1 MKKRIYR
8 GVNVKKVDGKRLAD
22 AVRGKRMVFGLDV
35 AKEAMVG
42 SVAVDR
48 DEVILNVKWS
58 HPSETKDLVELVAGL
73 PAASI
78 EVAMEP
84 SGTYGDALKYQF
96 ALRGVP
102 VYRVSP
108 KRSHDAA
115 EVFDGVPSWHDVK
128 SAGLLARLHL
138 DGASE
143 PWRDRT
149 DAERELAAAIRTME
163 MHDCQENNNT
173 NRLEALLARHWPEVT
188 QHLRLKSATLVA
200 MIKHFGSPQR
210 VSKQASQARALIR
223 RVGRGGVKEETIEAI
238 VNSASMTVGVPVIEA
253 EARMLQA
260 LAEEILR
267 CRKAANKA
275 RAEVE
280 RLSEAHEA
288 AGRMGQTIGK
298 ATAAVLVSKVGDP
311 QEYASASSLVKS
323 LGLNL
328 KERSSG
334 KHKGQLKITKR
345 GPSVCRYYLY
355 LAALRLIQDD
365 PVVRAW
371 YGKKVARDGGRMKN
385 RAVIAVVRK
394 LVKGL
399 WHVARGEP
407 FDSRLLFDTSKL
419 NLLKA

>member
-8 GVNVKKVDGKRLAD
+8 SVNVKKVDEERLAD
-22 AVRGKRMVFGLDV
+22 AVRGERVVFGLDV

-42 SVAVDR
+42 SVVVNRGD
-48 DEVILNVKWS
+48 VKVNVKWS
-58 HPSETKDLVELVAGL
+58 HPAETIELVELVVGL

-84 SGTYGDALKYQF
+84 SGTYGDALKHQF
-96 ALRGVP
+96 AIRGVP

-115 EVFDGVPSWHDVK
+115 EVYDGVPSWHDVK
-128 SAGLLARLHL
+128 SAGLIARLHF

-149 DAERELAAAIRTME
+149 DEERELAASIRTME
-163 MHDCQENNNT
+163 MYDCQENNNT

-188 QHLRLKSATLVA
+188 QELRLKSATLVA
-200 MIKHFGSPQR
+200 LIKHFRSPQGVAR
-210 VSKQASQARALIR
+210 QASQAKALMW
-223 RVGRGGVKEETIEAI
+223 RVGRGGIREETIEAI
-238 VNSASMTVGVPVIEA
+238 VRSARTTVGVPMIEA
-253 EARMLQA
+253 EARMLQT
-260 LAEEILR
+260 LAGEILR
-267 CRKAANKA
+267 CRKAASKA
-275 RAEVE
+275 RADVE

-298 ATAAVLVSKVGDP
+298 ATAAVLVAKAGDP
-311 QEYASASSLVKS
+311 RDYASASSLVKS

-334 KHKGQLKITKR
+334 KYKGQLKITKR

-371 YGKKVARDGGRMKN
+371 YGKKVVRDGGRMKN
-385 RAVIAVVRK
+385 KAVIAVTRK

-399 WHVARGEP
+399 WHVARDEP
-407 FDSRLLFDTSKL
+407 FDSRLLFDVNKL
-419 NLLKA
+419 DQVQA

>member
-8 GVNVKKVDGKRLAD
+8 GVNVKRVDGERLAD
-22 AVRGKRMVFGLDV
+22 GVRGRRMVFGLDV

-58 HPSETKDLVELVAGL
+58 HPAETKELVELIAGL

-143 PWRDRT
+143 LWRDRT
-149 DAERELAAAIRTME
+149 DEERELAAAIRTME
-163 MHDCQENNNT
+163 IYDSQENNNT

-188 QHLRLKSATLVA
+188 QHLRLKSASLVA

-210 VSKQASQARALIR
+210 VTIQASQARALMR
-223 RVGRGGVKEETIEAI
+223 RVGRGGVREETIEAI
-238 VNSASMTVGVPVIEA
+238 MKSASTTVGVPVIEA
-253 EARMLQA
+253 EARMLQT
-260 LAEEILR
+260 LTEEILR

-298 ATAAVLVSKVGDP
+298 ATAAVLVSKAGDP
-311 QEYASASSLVKS
+311 REYASASSLVKS

-355 LAALRLIQDD
+355 LAALRLIQND

-385 RAVIAVVRK
+385 KAVIAVVRK

-399 WHVARGEP
+399 WHVAQGEP
-407 FDSRLLFDTSKL
+407 FDSRLLFDVNKL
-419 NLLKA
+419 DLV

>member
-8 GVNVKKVDGKRLAD
+8 GVNVKKVDGEKLSE
-22 AVRGKRMVFGLDV
+22 AVRGKRVVFGLDV

-42 SVAVDR
+42 SVAVER

-58 HPSETKDLVELVAGL
+58 HPAETKELLDLVAGL

-128 SAGLLARLHL
+128 SAGLLARLHM

-149 DAERELAAAIRTME
+149 DKERELAAAIRTME
-163 MHDCQENNNT
+163 IYDGQANNNS

-188 QHLRLKSATLVA
+188 QHLKLKSATLVA
-200 MIKHFGSPQR
+200 MIEHYGSPQR
-210 VSKQASQARALIR
+210 VAIQASQARALMR
-223 RVGRGGVKEETIEAI
+223 RVGRGGVKEETIEEI
-238 VNSASMTVGVPVIEA
+238 VNSASSTVGVPVIEA
-253 EARMLQA
+253 EARMLRTI
-260 LAEEILR
+260 AEEILR

-298 ATAAVLVSKVGDP
+298 ATAAVLVSKTGDP

-385 RAVIAVVRK
+385 KAVIAVVRK

-399 WHVARGEP
+399 WHVAQGEP

-419 NLLKA
+419 DLVRT

>member
-8 GVNVKKVDGKRLAD
+8 GVNVKKVDVERLAD
-22 AVRGKRMVFGLDV
+22 SVREKRMVFGLDV

-48 DEVILNVKWS
+48 DEVFLNVKWT
-58 HPSETKDLVELVAGL
+58 HPVETKELVELITRL

-115 EVFDGVPSWHDVK
+115 EVYDGVPSWHDVK
-128 SAGLLARLHL
+128 SAGLIARLHL

-149 DAERELAAAIRTME
+149 DEERKLAASIRTME
-163 MHDCQENNNT
+163 MYDGQESNNT
-173 NRLEALLARHWPEVT
+173 NRLEALLARHWPEAT

-200 MIKHFGSPQR
+200 MIKRFGSPQGVAR
-210 VSKQASQARALIR
+210 QASQTGALIR

-238 VNSASMTVGVPVIEA
+238 VNSASTTVGVPMIGA
-253 EARMLQA
+253 EIRMLQT

-267 CRKAANKA
+267 CRKAASKA
-275 RAEVE
+275 RASVE
-280 RLSEAHEA
+280 ALSEAHEA
-288 AGRMGQTIGK
+288 AGPMGQTIGK
-298 ATAAVLVSKVGDP
+298 VTAAVLVSKAGDP
-311 QEYASASSLVKS
+311 RDYASASGLVKS

-371 YGKKVARDGGRMKN
+371 YDKKVARDGGRMKN
-385 RAVIAVVRK
+385 KAVIAVVRK

-419 NLLKA
+419 DLVQA

>member
-8 GVNVKKVDGKRLAD
+8 GVNVKKVNGEKLGEAVQGKR
-22 AVRGKRMVFGLDV
+22 VVFGLDV
-35 AKEAMVG
+35 AKEAMAG
-42 SVAVDR
+42 SVAIGR
-48 DEVILNVKWS
+48 EEVILNVKWS
-58 HPSETKDLVELVAGL
+58 HPAETNDLLELVAGL
-73 PAASI
+73 PAASV

-96 ALRGVP
+96 GLRGVP

-143 PWRDRT
+143 PWRDRP
-149 DAERELAAAIRTME
+149 DKERELVAAIRTME
-163 MHDCQENNNT
+163 MYDGQENNNS
-173 NRLEALLARHWPEVT
+173 NRLEALLASHWPEAT

-200 MIKHFGSPQR
+200 MVKHFGGPQR
-210 VSKQASQARALIR
+210 VAIQASQAKALMR

-238 VNSASMTVGVPVIEA
+238 VISASTTVGVPLIEA
-253 EARMLQA
+253 ETRMLQT
-260 LAEEILR
+260 LAQEILR

-288 AGRMGQTIGK
+288 AGRMGQLIGK
-298 ATAAVLVSKVGDP
+298 ATAAVLVSKAGDP
-311 QEYASASSLVKS
+311 QEYASANSLVKS

-345 GPSVCRYYLY
+345 GSNVCRYYLY

-371 YGKKVARDGGRMKN
+371 YDKKVARDGGRMKN
-385 RAVIAVVRK
+385 KAVIAVVRK

-407 FDSRLLFDTSKL
+407 FDARLLFDTSKL
-419 NLLKA
+419 DLVKA

>member
-8 GVNVKKVDGKRLAD
+8 GVNVKKVNGERLAEAVQGKR
-22 AVRGKRMVFGLDV
+22 VVFGLDV

-48 DEVILNVKWS
+48 EEVILNVKWS
-58 HPSETKDLVELVAGL
+58 HPSETNDLVELVAGL

-96 ALRGVP
+96 GLRGVP

-138 DGASE
+138 AGASE
-143 PWRDRT
+143 PWRDRP
-149 DAERELAAAIRTME
+149 DKERELAAAIRTME
-163 MHDCQENNNT
+163 MYDDQGNNNS
-173 NRLEALLARHWPEVT
+173 NRLEALLARHWPEAT
-188 QHLRLKSATLVA
+188 QHLRLKSVTLVA
-200 MIKHFGSPQR
+200 IVKHFGDPQR
-210 VSKQASQARALIR
+210 VAIQARQAKALMR

-238 VNSASMTVGVPVIEA
+238 VISASTTVGVPLIEA
-253 EARMLQA
+253 EIQMLQT
-260 LAEEILR
+260 LAQEILQ

-288 AGRMGQTIGK
+288 AGRIGQVVGK
-298 ATAAVLVSKVGDP
+298 TTAAVLISKAGDP
-311 QEYASASSLVKS
+311 QVYASATSLVKS

-334 KHKGQLKITKR
+334 NHKGQLKITKR

-371 YGKKVARDGGRMKN
+371 YDKKVGRDGGRVKN
-385 RAVIAVVRK
+385 KAVIAVMRK

-399 WHVARGEP
+399 WHVARGES

-419 NLLKA
+419 NLV

>member
-8 GVNVKKVDGKRLAD
+8 GVNVKKVNREKLSEAVQGKR
-22 AVRGKRMVFGLDV
+22 VVFGLDV
-35 AKEAMVG
+35 AKEAMAG
-42 SVAVDR
+42 SVAIGR
-48 DEVILNVKWS
+48 EEVILNVKWS
-58 HPSETKDLVELVAGL
+58 HPAQTNDLLELVAGL

-96 ALRGVP
+96 GLRGVP

-143 PWRDRT
+143 PWRDRP
-149 DAERELAAAIRTME
+149 DKERELTAAIRTME
-163 MHDCQENNNT
+163 MYDDQENNNS
-173 NRLEALLARHWPEVT
+173 NRLEALLARHWPEAT
-188 QHLRLKSATLVA
+188 QHLRLKSVTLVA
-200 MIKHFGSPQR
+200 MVKHFGGPQR
-210 VSKQASQARALIR
+210 VAIQANQAKALMR

-238 VNSASMTVGVPVIEA
+238 VNSASMTVGVPLIEA
-253 EARMLQA
+253 EARMLQT

-288 AGRMGQTIGK
+288 AGRMGQVIGK
-298 ATAAVLVSKVGDP
+298 ATAAILISKAGDP
-311 QEYASASSLVKS
+311 QEYASATSLVKS

-371 YGKKVARDGGRMKN
+371 YSKKVARDGGRMKN
-385 RAVIAVVRK
+385 KAVIAVVRK

-419 NLLKA
+419 DLVKA

>member
-8 GVNVKKVDGKRLAD
+8 GVNVKRVDGERLAD
-22 AVRGKRMVFGLDV
+22 GVRGRRMVFGLDV

-58 HPSETKDLVELVAGL
+58 HPAETKELVELITGL

-138 DGASE
+138 DGVSE

-149 DAERELAAAIRTME
+149 DEERELAAAIRTME
-163 MHDCQENNNT
+163 IYDSQENNNT

-188 QHLRLKSATLVA
+188 QHLRLKSATLVS
-200 MIKHFGSPQR
+200 MIEHFGSPQR
-210 VSKQASQARALIR
+210 VAIQARQARALMR
-223 RVGRGGVKEETIEAI
+223 RVGRGGVKEEMIEAI

-253 EARMLQA
+253 EARMLQM
-260 LAEEILR
+260 LTEEILR

-298 ATAAVLVSKVGDP
+298 ATAAVLVSKAGDP
-311 QEYASASSLVKS
+311 REYASASSLVKS

-355 LAALRLIQDD
+355 LAALRLIQND

-385 RAVIAVVRK
+385 KAVIAVVRK

-399 WHVARGEP
+399 WHVAQGEP
-407 FDSRLLFDTSKL
+407 FDSRLLFDVNKL
-419 NLLKA
+419 DLV

>member
-8 GVNVKKVDGKRLAD
+8 GVNVKKVNGEKLAE
-22 AVRGKRMVFGLDV
+22 AVHGKRMVFGLDV

-58 HPSETKDLVELVAGL
+58 HPAETKDLVELVAGL

-128 SAGLLARLHL
+128 SAGLLARLHR

-149 DAERELAAAIRTME
+149 DEERELSAAIRTME
-163 MHDCQENNNT
+163 MYDGQENNNS

-210 VSKQASQARALIR
+210 VAKQTSQAKALMR

-238 VNSASMTVGVPVIEA
+238 VNSASTTVGVPVIEA
-253 EARMLQA
+253 EARMLQT
-260 LAEEILR
+260 LTEEILR

-385 RAVIAVVRK
+385 KAVIAVVRK

-399 WHVARGEP
+399 WHVARGEA

-419 NLLKA
+419 DLVKA

>member
-1 MKKRIYR
+1 MKKRTYR
-8 GVNVKKVDGKRLAD
+8 GVNVKRVDVERLAN
-22 AVRGKRMVFGLDV
+22 AVRGKRVVFGLDV
-35 AKEAMVG
+35 AKEAMAG

-48 DEVILNVKWS
+48 DEVKLNVKWS
-58 HPSETKDLVELVAGL
+58 HPKETMELIELLLGL

-78 EVAMEP
+78 EVVMEP

-96 ALRGVP
+96 ELRGVP

-128 SAGLLARLHL
+128 SAGLLARLHI
-138 DGASE
+138 DGVSE

-149 DAERELAAAIRTME
+149 DEERELSASIRTME
-163 MHDCQENNNT
+163 IYDGQAHNNT

-188 QHLRLKSATLVA
+188 EHLGLRSTTLIALIKQFGCPQGVA
-200 MIKHFGSPQR
+200 GQS
-210 VSKQASQARALIR
+210 SQARALMR
-223 RVGRGGVKEETIEAI
+223 RIGRGGLREEAIEA
-238 VNSASMTVGVPVIEA
+238 VVESAQMTVGVPAIDGEA
-253 EARMLQA
+253 QMLQT

-267 CRKAANKA
+267 CRKAASKA
-275 RAEVE
+275 RAHVE
-280 RLSEAHEA
+280 QLSDAHEA
-288 AGRMGQTIGK
+288 ASRMGRTIGK
-298 ATAAVLVSKVGDP
+298 ATAAVLVSRSGDP
-311 QEYASASSLVKS
+311 REFDSANSFLKS

-365 PVVRAW
+365 AVVRAW
-371 YGKKVARDGGRMKN
+371 YDKKVARDGGKTKN
-385 RAVIAVVRK
+385 KAVIAVLRK

-399 WHVARGEP
+399 WHVGRGEP
-407 FDSRLLFDTSKL
+407 FDSRLLFDTNKL
-419 NLLKA
+419 DLA

>member
-8 GVNVKKVDGKRLAD
+8 GVNVKKVDEERLAD
-22 AVRGKRMVFGLDV
+22 AVRGKRVVFGVDV

-42 SVAVDR
+42 SVVVERND
-48 DEVILNVKWS
+48 VKLNVKWT
-58 HPSETKDLVELVAGL
+58 HPAETTELVELITGL

-84 SGTYGDALKYQF
+84 SGTYGDALRYQF
-96 ALRGVP
+96 AMCGVP
-102 VYRVSP
+102 VCRVSP

-115 EVFDGVPSWHDVK
+115 EVYDGVPSWHDVK
-128 SAGLLARLHL
+128 SAGLIARLHL

-149 DAERELAAAIRTME
+149 DEERKLAASIRTME
-163 MHDCQENNNT
+163 MYDGQENNNT

-200 MIKHFGSPQR
+200 VIKHFGSPQKVAR
-210 VSKQASQARALIR
+210 QASQARALMR
-223 RVGRGGVKEETIEAI
+223 RVGRGGIREETVGAI
-238 VNSASMTVGVPVIEA
+238 VRSAQTTVGVPVIEA
-253 EARMLQA
+253 EARMLQT

-275 RAEVE
+275 RVEVE

-288 AGRMGQTIGK
+288 AGRIGQTIGK
-298 ATAAVLVSKVGDP
+298 VTAAVLVSKVGDP

-371 YGKKVARDGGRMKN
+371 YGKKVARDGGKMKN

-419 NLLKA
+419 DLVQA